1 LRLFGPAGDA
11 AGVRSDELAGD
22 TVGDL
27 LAAARSRY
35 GQQFAAVLATSRIW
49 INGRGATADTPV
61 VPGDEVAVLPP
72 VSGG

>member
-1 LRLFGPAGDA
+1 M
-11 AGVRSDELAGD
+11 RSDEIAAG

-35 GQQFAAVLATSRIW
+35 GTPFAEVLARSRVW
-49 INGRGATADTPV
+49 VNGHNADDRTPV
-61 VPGDEVAVLPP
+61 GDTDEVAVLPP

>member
-1 LRLFGPAGDA
+1 
-11 AGVRSDELAGD
+11 VRSDELAGD

-35 GQQFAAVLATSRIW
+35 GPPFAAVLARSRIW
-49 INGRGATADTPV
+49 VNGRGATADTPL
-61 VPGDEVAVLPP
+61 VPDDEVAVLPP

>member
-1 LRLFGPAGDA
+1 M
-11 AGVRSDELAGD
+11 RSDEFAGD

-35 GQQFAAVLATSRIW
+35 GPSFAAVLARSRIW
-49 INGRGATADTPV
+49 VNGRRATADTSL
-61 VPGDEVAVLPP
+61 VPDDEVAVLPP